1 MTGLD
6 PDRDHILQV
15 ACLVTSGKLDLVA
28 QGPEIAIHH
37 PDAVLA
43 SMNDWCIKHHG
54 DSGLT
59 QLCRESQT
67 TLLSAQSQVLAFVQ
81 CHAHLPTQLAGNSVY
96 LDLAFMKRGMPQLA
110 ECFHHRVIDVSS
122 VAELARRWRPKEHRH
137 APRTRTAQKHT
148 AMADIKSSLAELRYY
163 QRSIFKPSA

>member
-1 MTGLD
+1 MRGSGEHLHKMTQGQA
-6 PDRDHILQV
+6 R
-15 ACLVTSGKLDLVA
+15 TSLRHV

-67 TLLSAQSQVLAFVQ
+67 TLLSAQSQVSMLFV
-81 CHAHLPTQLAGNSVY
+81 
-96 LDLAFMKRGMPQLA
+96 
-110 ECFHHRVIDVSS
+110 ECAV
-122 VAELARRWRPKEHRH
+122 
-137 APRTRTAQKHT
+137 
-148 AMADIKSSLAELRYY
+148 
-163 QRSIFKPSA
+163 